1 MTDERLM
8 RDKIHNYARP
18 RVKLNDLGLGF
29 QFSEKGQCSYKVL
42 KCYGSLRILLIFM
55 FTTKADKAW
64 TDVNE

>member
-1 MTDERLM
+1 MTDEKLM
-8 RDKIHNYARP
+8 RDIMHNYARP
-18 RVKLNDLGLGF
+18 RVKLNDLGLVF
-29 QFSEKGQCSYKVL
+29 QFSEKGQCCYKVL